1 MNLKQKRA
9 ELMAKAQETMDGAKA
24 AGVELTTEEATA
36 VQELITEVQGI
47 DEKLAAQ
54 LKGDQLLSAL
64 GALGGSSGDGGT
76 QPMDPGG
83 DGAPKR
89 GGAKVKATSLGDH
102 FVKEAADALLA
113 VKGQRFSIT
122 SETEFKAAAD
132 SHVVTGW
139 AAGVPLLTDYDKNVV
154 QAYRPK
160 LTIADLLGKGQ
171 ISGNAISYLVEG
183 AREGGF
189 ATVAEAG
196 AKPQMHYV
204 NPTAVVDALKK
215 IAGFIKLS
223 DEFIEDA
230 PFLKSEIDGR
240 LLYDLAAFEE
250 AQLLNGNGTGQN
262 LTGLLTRPGIQ
273 TEVGT
278 WIGDNPDAV
287 FRAMTK
293 ISTASGLNA
302 DGIVINPVDYQTFRL
317 SKDANGQYFGGGFFA
332 GQYGVGGVPVDPPLW
347 GMRTVVTPAIAAGT
361 VLVGAFAQSATLYR
375 KGGVRVEATNSHT
388 DDFTNNLVTI
398 RAEER
403 VALAVRRPLGLVKLT
418 LGTAAVKP

>member
-1 MNLKQKRA
+1 VNHKDLKQKRA
-9 ELMAKAQETMDGAKA
+9 ELMAKAQGMIDGAKA
-24 AGVELTTEEATA
+24 GGVELTAEEATA
-36 VQELITEVQGI
+36 VESLITEVKAV
-47 DEKLAAQ
+47 DETLAAL

-64 GALGGSSGDGGT
+64 GALGGGAADGG
-76 QPMDPGG
+76 DPPAPTE
-83 DGAPKR
+83 DGVPKR
-89 GGAKVKATSLGDH
+89 GAAKVKSTSLGEH
-102 FVKEAADALLA
+102 FVKEAAESLLA

-132 SHVVTGW
+132 THVVTGW
-139 AAGVPLLTDYDKNVV
+139 AAGTPLLTDYDKQVV
-154 QAYRPK
+154 QAFRPK

-189 ATVAEAG
+189 ANVAEAG

-240 LLYDLAAFEE
+240 LLYDLAAYEE
-250 AQLLNGNGTGQN
+250 AQLLNGTGVGQN
-262 LTGLLTRPGIQ
+262 LTGLLTRAGIQ
-273 TEVGT
+273 TET
-278 WIGDNPDAV
+278 SAKIADNPDAV
-287 FRAMTK
+287 FRSITK

-302 DGIVINPVDYQTFRL
+302 DGIVINPIDYQAFRL

-332 GQYGVGGVPVDPPLW
+332 GQYGQGGVPMDPPLW
-347 GMRTVVTPAIAAGT
+347 GLRTVVTPAIAAGT
-361 VLVGAFAQSATLYR
+361 VLVGAFSQSATLYR
-375 KGGVRVEATNSHT
+375 KGGVRVEATNSHD

-418 LGTAAVKP
+418 LSATP

>member
-1 MNLKQKRA
+1 MNLKEKRA
-9 ELMAKAQETMDGAKA
+9 AKLAEAKAIVDGAKA
-24 AGVELTTEEATA
+24 AKAELTDEQTAAISTLVAEVKTLDESISKAADAAEILSTLDGLADASAEA
-36 VQELITEVQGI
+36 
-47 DEKLAAQ
+47 
-54 LKGDQLLSAL
+54 
-64 GALGGSSGDGGT
+64 GAGDGE
-76 QPMDPGG
+76 PEGG
-83 DGAPKR
+83 EPKGRRAP
-89 GGAKVKATSLGDH
+89 VKSRTLGEH
-102 FVKEAADALLA
+102 FVKEATDALA
-113 VKGQRFSIT
+113 RAKGQRFSIT
-122 SETEFKAAAD
+122 SADYKAAAD
-132 SHVVTGW
+132 THVVTGW
-139 AAGVPLLTDYDKNVV
+139 GAGTPLLTDYDKQVV
-154 QAYRPK
+154 QAFRPK

-215 IAGFIKLS
+215 LAGFIKLS

-262 LTGLLTRPGIQ
+262 LTGLLTRSGIQ
-273 TEVGT
+273 TEAST
-278 WIGDNPDAV
+278 TAADHADAV
-287 FRAMTK
+287 FRSITK

-302 DGIVINPVDYQTFRL
+302 DGIVINPIDYQAFRL

-332 GQYGVGGVPVDPPLW
+332 GQYGNGGVPMDPPLW
-347 GMRTVVTPAIAAGT
+347 GLRTVVTPAIAAGT
-361 VLVGAFAQSATLYR
+361 VLVGAFSQAATLYR
-375 KGGVRVEATNSHT
+375 KGGVRVEATNSHD

-418 LGTAAVKP
+418 LSNS